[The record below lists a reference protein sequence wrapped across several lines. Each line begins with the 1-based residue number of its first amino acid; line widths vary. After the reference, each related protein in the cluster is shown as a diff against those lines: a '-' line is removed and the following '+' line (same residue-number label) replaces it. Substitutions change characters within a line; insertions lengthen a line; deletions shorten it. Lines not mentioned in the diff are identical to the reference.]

1 MRLSYQIPLI
11 TGLAIIATIVVNIL
25 AFQYFM
31 GTLFVA
37 YTDEV
42 ASNEQKWSL
51 SPEKLRAVL
60 DVSTLSVEKQDE
72 YKAVVNELSTIST
85 SLSNITDNPELYI
98 QSGSGEQNGTE
109 WWYALRIPEKKSQ
122 VNPFANIMAIIAN
135 PTGWDSDTPE
145 WKLIIGL
152 LTRLLATNM
161 VFLIIVTSLY
171 YLWIRRIFAPVN
183 LIIDRLK
190 LYIDSSRFQTIR
202 YQRDDEF
209 APLVT
214 TINSL
219 YKSLRVQENIR
230 SNFLSDISHEI
241 RTPITAVRC
250 YLEAIEDG
258 MMQIDDK
265 TIPLLQTELKR
276 LTSITEQIMEYENL
290 THHVSDDIRVE
301 RFDIRSQIDELI
313 YEYSPQLER
322 VWQQIRVHGTNGISI
337 RMDLNMFVQILH
349 NIFSNSIK
357 YAGTNTILDIRYSRE
372 KDTIRI
378 EFSDNGVGIPT
389 DEISLVREKF
399 YRIDK
404 SRTRD
409 TNMSMGIGLSIIDH
423 IVRIHD
429 GSLEISN
436 NIPHGLS
443 MVMRIPR

>member
-1 MRLSYQIPLI
+1 MRLSYQIPFI
-11 TGLAIIATIVVNIL
+11 TGLAIIATIVVNIV

-31 GTLFVA
+31 GTLFVV

-60 DVSTLSVEKQDE
+60 DVSTLSTEKQDE
-72 YKAVVNELSTIST
+72 YKAVVSELSTIST
-85 SLSNITDNPELYI
+85 SLKNISDNPELYI
-98 QSGSGEQNGTE
+98 QSGSGNPNGTE
-109 WWYALRIPEKKSQ
+109 WWYTLRVPEKISQ
-122 VNPFANIMAIIAN
+122 VNPFANITAIIAN

-145 WKLIIGL
+145 WKLIIGI
-152 LTRLLATNM
+152 LTRLLITNI
-161 VFLIIVTSLY
+161 VFLLIVTSLY
-171 YLWIRRIFAPVN
+171 YLWIRRVFAPVN

-190 LYIDSSRFQTIR
+190 SYIDSSRFQTIH
-202 YQRDDEF
+202 YERDDEF
-209 APLVT
+209 SPLVT

-258 MMQIDDK
+258 MMQLDNK

-301 RFDIRSQIDELI
+301 RFALRKQIEILIHEYLPQFEKTGQQTIILWESDIF
-313 YEYSPQLER
+313 
-322 VWQQIRVHGTNGISI
+322 I
-337 RMDLNMFVQILH
+337 RMDPNMLIQILH
-349 NIFSNSIK
+349 NIFSNFIK
-357 YAGTNTILDIRYSRE
+357 YAGTDTILTCRYTRKKE
-372 KDTIRI
+372 AIQI

-409 TNMSMGIGLSIIDH
+409 MSMSMGIGLSIIDH

-443 MVMRIPR
+443 IVMTIPR

>member
-1 MRLSYQIPLI
+1 
-11 TGLAIIATIVVNIL
+11 
-25 AFQYFM
+25 
-31 GTLFVA
+31 
-37 YTDEV
+37 
-42 ASNEQKWSL
+42 
-51 SPEKLRAVL
+51 
-60 DVSTLSVEKQDE
+60 
-72 YKAVVNELSTIST
+72 
-85 SLSNITDNPELYI
+85 
-98 QSGSGEQNGTE
+98 
-109 WWYALRIPEKKSQ
+109 
-122 VNPFANIMAIIAN
+122 MAIIAN

-322 VWQQIRVHGTNGISI
+322 V
-337 RMDLNMFVQILH
+337 
-349 NIFSNSIK
+349 
-357 YAGTNTILDIRYSRE
+357 
-372 KDTIRI
+372 
-378 EFSDNGVGIPT
+378 
-389 DEISLVREKF
+389 
-399 YRIDK
+399 
-404 SRTRD
+404 
-409 TNMSMGIGLSIIDH
+409 
-423 IVRIHD
+423 
-429 GSLEISN
+429 
-436 NIPHGLS
+436 
-443 MVMRIPR
+443 

>member
-1 MRLSYQIPLI
+1 MP
-11 TGLAIIATIVVNIL
+11 
-25 AFQYFM
+25 
-31 GTLFVA
+31 
-37 YTDEV
+37 
-42 ASNEQKWSL
+42 EQKTQ
-51 SPEKLRAVL
+51 A
-60 DVSTLSVEKQDE
+60 
-72 YKAVVNELSTIST
+72 
-85 SLSNITDNPELYI
+85 
-98 QSGSGEQNGTE
+98 
-109 WWYALRIPEKKSQ
+109 
-122 VNPFANIMAIIAN
+122 NPFANIIAIITN

-152 LTRLLATNM
+152 LTRLLIVNIL
-161 VFLIIVTSLY
+161 FLLIITSLY
-171 YLWIRRIFAPVN
+171 SLWIRRVFAPVN

-190 LYIDSSRFQTIR
+190 SYIDSSQFQAIR

-209 APLVT
+209 SPLVT

-258 MMQIDDK
+258 MMRLDDK
-265 TIPLLQTELKR
+265 TIPLLQTELSR

-301 RFDIRSQIDELI
+301 KFDIRSQIEELI

-322 VWQQIRVHGTNGISI
+322 VYQQIQIHGESDVSI
-337 RMDLNMFVQILH
+337 RMDRNMFVQILH

-357 YAGTNTILDIRYSRE
+357 YAGTDTILDIHYARE

-378 EFSDNGVGIPT
+378 KFSDNGVGIPT

-409 TNMSMGIGLSIIDH
+409 ANMSMGIGLSIIDH

-443 MVMRIPR
+443 IVMTIPR